1 DVCYSRKLVLLMHIR
16 KQRLLTPGPTPLYPP
31 ALHAMMASDIHHRT
45 EDFRNVYKSALA
57 DLKEVYGTQN
67 DVLCFAASGTG
78 AMDASVSNLFSRG
91 DKVIVCTAGKFGE
104 RWAEIAKAYGLQ
116 ANVLK
121 AEYGDVV
128 TPDRVQDAL
137 KAEPATKG
145 VFIQASETS
154 TGAEH
159 DVKTIG
165 EIVKKT
171 DAIFVVDA
179 ITGLGTMPLDIDG
192 WGLDVLI
199 GGSQKAFMIPPGLA
213 FLSVSPKA
221 WQFAEKA
228 DLPHYYFNLKKEKKS
243 ADGGE
248 SSWTPATSLVL
259 ALGEALKYMK
269 KVGIANMVEN
279 AQLLAEA
286 TRAAATE
293 LGLELFAK
301 RPGSSVTA
309 VKAPAGMDSGA
320 IVKGFRERFG
330 AVIANGQG
338 TMKGQIFR
346 MAHLGYFDFADMFGI
361 IAGLELIL
369 RANGREVELGKGVA
383 AVQRVYEKAKAQP
396 KKAAA

>member
-1 DVCYSRKLVLLMHIR
+1 MHIR

-31 ALHAMMASDIHHRT
+31 ALHAMMASDVHHRT
-45 EDFRNVYKSALA
+45 EEFRNIYKAALA
-57 DLKEVYGTQN
+57 DLKEVYGTSS

-78 AMDASVSNLFSRG
+78 AMDASVSNLFSPG
-91 DKVIVCTAGKFGE
+91 DKVIVATAGKFGE
-104 RWAEIAKAYGLQ
+104 RWVEIAKAYGLD

-128 TPDRVQDAL
+128 TPDRIESAL

-159 DVKTIG
+159 DIQTIAG
-165 EIVKKT
+165 IVKKT

-213 FLSVSPKA
+213 FLSVSAKA
-221 WQFAEKA
+221 WKHA
-228 DLPHYYFNLKKEKKS
+228 DTATLPHYYFSLKKEKKS
-243 ADGGE
+243 ADAND
-248 SSWTPATSLVL
+248 SSWTPATSLIL
-259 ALGEALKYMK
+259 ALGEALKYIK
-269 KVGIANMVEN
+269 KVGMPNMIEN
-279 AQLLAEA
+279 AQLLARG
-286 TRAAATE
+286 TRDACQE
-293 LGLELFAK
+293 MGLELFAK

-309 VKAPAGMDSGA
+309 VKAPEGMNSKVIIKGFKEKFGA
-320 IVKGFRERFG
+320 I
-330 AVIANGQG
+330 IANGQG
-338 TMKGQIFR
+338 SMEGQIFR
-346 MAHLGYFDFADMFGI
+346 MAHLGYFDFADMFGV

-369 RANGREVELGKGVA
+369 RANGHSVELGKGVA
-383 AVQRVYEKAKAQP
+383 AVQRVYEAAQALQP
-396 KKAAA
+396 KKAIA